1 MSSVFK
7 HLEKKWKVVIDHS
20 HELTLFNHPTQPSS
34 SLYQHNCYELT
45 IQEFCGK
52 MDDLTFVYYRW
63 EVYSVETETIGFD
76 SPSMLLNIQNESKES
91 EENTTLLS
99 SSRIDETSVND
110 VNSDSILSS
119 QTHSSD
125 SIISSQTH
133 SSDSI
138 LSSQTQLED
147 SILNS
152 QTQSIDSHSFP
163 IESDDWLMENLF
175 FDHSFQSDL
184 NIAFPT
190 LLSESV

>member
-34 SLYQHNCYELT
+34 SLYQHNCHELT

-52 MDDLTFVYYRW
+52 MEDLTFVYYRW

-119 QTHSSD
+119 QT
-125 SIISSQTH
+125 
-133 SSDSI
+133 
-138 LSSQTQLED
+138 QLED

-175 FDHSFQSDL
+175 FDQSFQSDL

>member
-34 SLYQHNCYELT
+34 SLYQHNCHELT

-52 MDDLTFVYYRW
+52 MEDLTFVYYRW
-63 EVYSVETETIGFD
+63 EVYSVETETMGFD

-110 VNSDSILSS
+110 VN
-119 QTHSSD
+119 
-125 SIISSQTH
+125 
-133 SSDSI
+133 SDSI

>member
-34 SLYQHNCYELT
+34 SLYQHNCHELT

-76 SPSMLLNIQNESKES
+76 SPSMLLIIQNESKES

-119 QTHSSD
+119 QT
-125 SIISSQTH
+125 
-133 SSDSI
+133 
-138 LSSQTQLED
+138 QLED

-152 QTQSIDSHSFP
+152 QTQLEDSYSFP

>member
-91 EENTTLLS
+91 EENTTLLF

-125 SIISSQTH
+125 SIISSQT
-133 SSDSI
+133 
-138 LSSQTQLED
+138 L
-147 SILNS
+147 
-152 QTQSIDSHSFP
+152 SIDSHSFP
-163 IESDDWLMENLF
+163 VESDDWLMENLF
-175 FDHSFQSDL
+175 FDQSFQSDL

-190 LLSESV
+190 LLTESV

>member
-34 SLYQHNCYELT
+34 SLYQHNCHELT

-91 EENTTLLS
+91 EENTTLLF

-110 VNSDSILSS
+110 VN
-119 QTHSSD
+119 
-125 SIISSQTH
+125 
-133 SSDSI
+133 SDSI

>member
-34 SLYQHNCYELT
+34 SLYQHNCHELT

-76 SPSMLLNIQNESKES
+76 SPSMLLNIQTESKES

-110 VNSDSILSS
+110 VN
-119 QTHSSD
+119 
-125 SIISSQTH
+125 
-133 SSDSI
+133 SDSI

>member
-119 QTHSSD
+119 QT
-125 SIISSQTH
+125 
-133 SSDSI
+133 
-138 LSSQTQLED
+138 QLED

-163 IESDDWLMENLF
+163 IESHDWLMENLF

>member
-34 SLYQHNCYELT
+34 SLYQHNCHELT

-52 MDDLTFVYYRW
+52 MEDLTFVYYRW
-63 EVYSVETETIGFD
+63 EVYSVETETMGFD
-76 SPSMLLNIQNESKES
+76 NPSMLLNIQNESKES

-125 SIISSQTH
+125 SIISSQT
-133 SSDSI
+133 
-138 LSSQTQLED
+138 L
-147 SILNS
+147 
-152 QTQSIDSHSFP
+152 SIDSHSFP
-163 IESDDWLMENLF
+163 VESDDWLMENLF
-175 FDHSFQSDL
+175 FDQSFQSDL

-190 LLSESV
+190 LLTESV

>member
-34 SLYQHNCYELT
+34 SLYQHNCHELT

-99 SSRIDETSVND
+99 SSRIDETNVND
-110 VNSDSILSS
+110 VN
-119 QTHSSD
+119 
-125 SIISSQTH
+125 
-133 SSDSI
+133 SDSI

-152 QTQSIDSHSFP
+152 QTQSIDSRSFP

>member
-119 QTHSSD
+119 QT
-125 SIISSQTH
+125 
-133 SSDSI
+133 
-138 LSSQTQLED
+138 QLED
-147 SILNS
+147 SILNL

-190 LLSESV
+190 LLTESV

>member
-34 SLYQHNCYELT
+34 SLYQHNCHELT

-52 MDDLTFVYYRW
+52 IEDLTFVYYRW
-63 EVYSVETETIGFD
+63 EVYSVETEAMGFD
-76 SPSMLLNIQNESKES
+76 SPSMLLNIQTESKES

-110 VNSDSILSS
+110 VN
-119 QTHSSD
+119 
-125 SIISSQTH
+125 
-133 SSDSI
+133 SDSI

>member
-34 SLYQHNCYELT
+34 SLYQHNCHELT

-52 MDDLTFVYYRW
+52 MDDLTFVSYRW

-99 SSRIDETSVND
+99 SSRIDETNVND
-110 VNSDSILSS
+110 VN
-119 QTHSSD
+119 
-125 SIISSQTH
+125 
-133 SSDSI
+133 SDSI

-152 QTQSIDSHSFP
+152 QTQLEDSHSFP

>member
-34 SLYQHNCYELT
+34 SLYQHNCHELT

-52 MDDLTFVYYRW
+52 MEDLTFVYYRW

-119 QTHSSD
+119 QT
-125 SIISSQTH
+125 
-133 SSDSI
+133 
-138 LSSQTQLED
+138 QLED
-147 SILNS
+147 SILSS

>member
-34 SLYQHNCYELT
+34 SLYQHNCHELT

-52 MDDLTFVYYRW
+52 MEDLTFVYYRW
-63 EVYSVETETIGFD
+63 EVYSVETETMGFD

-119 QTHSSD
+119 QT
-125 SIISSQTH
+125 QLE
-133 SSDSI
+133 DSI
-138 LSSQTQLED
+138 LSSQTL
-147 SILNS
+147 
-152 QTQSIDSHSFP
+152 SIDSHSFP
-163 IESDDWLMENLF
+163 VESDDWLMENLF
-175 FDHSFQSDL
+175 FDQSFQSDL

-190 LLSESV
+190 LLTESV

>member
-34 SLYQHNCYELT
+34 SLYQHNCHELT

-99 SSRIDETSVND
+99 SSRIDETNVND
-110 VNSDSILSS
+110 VNSDSILN
-119 QTHSSD
+119 
-125 SIISSQTH
+125 
-133 SSDSI
+133 
-138 LSSQTQLED
+138 SQTQLE
-147 SILNS
+147 
-152 QTQSIDSHSFP
+152 DSHSFP

>member
-34 SLYQHNCYELT
+34 SLYQHNCHELT

-119 QTHSSD
+119 QT
-125 SIISSQTH
+125 
-133 SSDSI
+133 
-138 LSSQTQLED
+138 QLED
-147 SILNS
+147 SILNL

>member
-34 SLYQHNCYELT
+34 SLYQHNCHELT

-52 MDDLTFVYYRW
+52 MEDLTFVYYRW
-63 EVYSVETETIGFD
+63 EVYSVETETMGFD
-76 SPSMLLNIQNESKES
+76 NPSMLLNIQNESKES

-110 VNSDSILSS
+110 VN
-119 QTHSSD
+119 
-125 SIISSQTH
+125 
-133 SSDSI
+133 SDSI

>member
-119 QTHSSD
+119 QT
-125 SIISSQTH
+125 QLE
-133 SSDSI
+133 DSI

>member
-63 EVYSVETETIGFD
+63 EVYSVETETMGFD
-76 SPSMLLNIQNESKES
+76 NPSMLLNIQNESKES
-91 EENTTLLS
+91 EKNTTLLS

-125 SIISSQTH
+125 SIISSQT
-133 SSDSI
+133 
-138 LSSQTQLED
+138 L
-147 SILNS
+147 
-152 QTQSIDSHSFP
+152 SIDSHSFP
-163 IESDDWLMENLF
+163 VESDDWLMENLF
-175 FDHSFQSDL
+175 FDQSFQSDL

-190 LLSESV
+190 LLTESV

>member
-1 MSSVFK
+1 
-7 HLEKKWKVVIDHS
+7 
-20 HELTLFNHPTQPSS
+20 
-34 SLYQHNCYELT
+34 
-45 IQEFCGK
+45 

-99 SSRIDETSVND
+99 SSRIDETNVND
-110 VNSDSILSS
+110 VN
-119 QTHSSD
+119 
-125 SIISSQTH
+125 
-133 SSDSI
+133 SDSI

-152 QTQSIDSHSFP
+152 QTQLEDSYSFP

-184 NIAFPT
+184 NIAFLT

>member
-34 SLYQHNCYELT
+34 SLYQHNCHELT

-52 MDDLTFVYYRW
+52 MEDLTFVYYRW
-63 EVYSVETETIGFD
+63 EVYSVETEAMGFD
-76 SPSMLLNIQNESKES
+76 SPSMLLNIQTESKES

-119 QTHSSD
+119 QT
-125 SIISSQTH
+125 
-133 SSDSI
+133 
-138 LSSQTQLED
+138 L
-147 SILNS
+147 
-152 QTQSIDSHSFP
+152 SIDSHSFP
-163 IESDDWLMENLF
+163 VESDDWLMENLF
-175 FDHSFQSDL
+175 FDQSFQSDL

-190 LLSESV
+190 LLTESV

>member
-63 EVYSVETETIGFD
+63 EVYSVETETMGFD

-125 SIISSQTH
+125 SI
-133 SSDSI
+133 
-138 LSSQTQLED
+138 LSSQTL
-147 SILNS
+147 
-152 QTQSIDSHSFP
+152 SIDSHSFP
-163 IESDDWLMENLF
+163 VESDDWLMENLF
-175 FDHSFQSDL
+175 FDQSFQSDL

-190 LLSESV
+190 LLTESV

>member
-34 SLYQHNCYELT
+34 SLYQHNCHELT

-52 MDDLTFVYYRW
+52 MEDLTFVYYRW
-63 EVYSVETETIGFD
+63 EVYSVETETMGFD

-99 SSRIDETSVND
+99 SSRIDETNVND
-110 VNSDSILSS
+110 VN
-119 QTHSSD
+119 
-125 SIISSQTH
+125 
-133 SSDSI
+133 SDSI

>member
-125 SIISSQTH
+125 SIISSQT
-133 SSDSI
+133 
-138 LSSQTQLED
+138 L
-147 SILNS
+147 
-152 QTQSIDSHSFP
+152 SIDSHSFP
-163 IESDDWLMENLF
+163 VESDDWLMENLF
-175 FDHSFQSDL
+175 FDQSFQSDL

-190 LLSESV
+190 LLTESV

>member
-34 SLYQHNCYELT
+34 SLYQHNCHELT

-52 MDDLTFVYYRW
+52 MEDLTFVYYRW
-63 EVYSVETETIGFD
+63 EVYSVETETMGFD

-125 SIISSQTH
+125 SI
-133 SSDSI
+133 
-138 LSSQTQLED
+138 LSSQTL
-147 SILNS
+147 
-152 QTQSIDSHSFP
+152 SIDSHSFP
-163 IESDDWLMENLF
+163 VESDDWLMENLF
-175 FDHSFQSDL
+175 FDQSFQSDL

-190 LLSESV
+190 LLTESV

>member
-1 MSSVFK
+1 MSSVFM

-34 SLYQHNCYELT
+34 SLYQHNCHELT

-63 EVYSVETETIGFD
+63 EVYSVETEAMGFD

-99 SSRIDETSVND
+99 SSRIDETNVND
-110 VNSDSILSS
+110 VN
-119 QTHSSD
+119 
-125 SIISSQTH
+125 
-133 SSDSI
+133 SDSI

>member
-34 SLYQHNCYELT
+34 SLYQHNCHELT

-52 MDDLTFVYYRW
+52 MEDLTFVYYRW

-76 SPSMLLNIQNESKES
+76 SPSMFLNIQNESKES

-119 QTHSSD
+119 QT
-125 SIISSQTH
+125 
-133 SSDSI
+133 
-138 LSSQTQLED
+138 L
-147 SILNS
+147 
-152 QTQSIDSHSFP
+152 SIDSHSFP
-163 IESDDWLMENLF
+163 VESDDWLMENLF

-190 LLSESV
+190 LLTESV

>member
-7 HLEKKWKVVIDHS
+7 HLEKKWKAVIDHS

-34 SLYQHNCYELT
+34 SLYQHNCHELT

-119 QTHSSD
+119 QT
-125 SIISSQTH
+125 
-133 SSDSI
+133 
-138 LSSQTQLED
+138 QLED

-152 QTQSIDSHSFP
+152 QTQLEDSHSFP

>member
-63 EVYSVETETIGFD
+63 EVDSVETETIGFD

-99 SSRIDETSVND
+99 SPRIDETSVND
-110 VNSDSILSS
+110 VN
-119 QTHSSD
+119 
-125 SIISSQTH
+125 
-133 SSDSI
+133 SDSI

>member
-34 SLYQHNCYELT
+34 SLYQHNCHELT

-52 MDDLTFVYYRW
+52 MEDLTFVYYRW

-119 QTHSSD
+119 QT
-125 SIISSQTH
+125 QLE
-133 SSDSI
+133 DSI
-138 LSSQTQLED
+138 LSSQTL
-147 SILNS
+147 
-152 QTQSIDSHSFP
+152 SIDSHSFP
-163 IESDDWLMENLF
+163 VESDDWLMENLF
-175 FDHSFQSDL
+175 FDQSFQSDL

-190 LLSESV
+190 LLTESV

>member
-34 SLYQHNCYELT
+34 SLYQHNCHELT

-119 QTHSSD
+119 QT
-125 SIISSQTH
+125 
-133 SSDSI
+133 
-138 LSSQTQLED
+138 QLED

>member
-63 EVYSVETETIGFD
+63 EVYSVETEAMGFD

-110 VNSDSILSS
+110 VN
-119 QTHSSD
+119 
-125 SIISSQTH
+125 
-133 SSDSI
+133 SDSI

>member
-76 SPSMLLNIQNESKES
+76 SPSMLLNIQTESKES

-125 SIISSQTH
+125 SI
-133 SSDSI
+133 
-138 LSSQTQLED
+138 LSSQTL
-147 SILNS
+147 
-152 QTQSIDSHSFP
+152 SIDSHSFP
-163 IESDDWLMENLF
+163 VESDDWLMENLF
-175 FDHSFQSDL
+175 FDQSFQSDL

-190 LLSESV
+190 LWTESV

>member
-119 QTHSSD
+119 QT
-125 SIISSQTH
+125 
-133 SSDSI
+133 
-138 LSSQTQLED
+138 QLED

-152 QTQSIDSHSFP
+152 QTQSVDSHSFP

-175 FDHSFQSDL
+175 FDQSFQSDL

-190 LLSESV
+190 LLTESV

>member
-34 SLYQHNCYELT
+34 SLYQHNCHELT

-52 MDDLTFVYYRW
+52 MEDLTFVYYRW

-76 SPSMLLNIQNESKES
+76 SPSMLLNIQTESKES

-125 SIISSQTH
+125 SI
-133 SSDSI
+133 
-138 LSSQTQLED
+138 LSSQTL
-147 SILNS
+147 
-152 QTQSIDSHSFP
+152 SIDSHSFP
-163 IESDDWLMENLF
+163 VESDDWLMENLF
-175 FDHSFQSDL
+175 FDQSFQSDL

-190 LLSESV
+190 LLTESV

>member
-91 EENTTLLS
+91 EENTTLLF

-110 VNSDSILSS
+110 VN
-119 QTHSSD
+119 
-125 SIISSQTH
+125 
-133 SSDSI
+133 SDSI

>member
-34 SLYQHNCYELT
+34 SLYQHNCHELT

-52 MDDLTFVYYRW
+52 MEDLTFVYYRW
-63 EVYSVETETIGFD
+63 EVYSVETEAMGFD

-119 QTHSSD
+119 QT
-125 SIISSQTH
+125 
-133 SSDSI
+133 
-138 LSSQTQLED
+138 L
-147 SILNS
+147 
-152 QTQSIDSHSFP
+152 SIDSHSFP
-163 IESDDWLMENLF
+163 VESDDWLMENLF

>member
-34 SLYQHNCYELT
+34 SLYQHNCHELT

-63 EVYSVETETIGFD
+63 EVYSVETEAMGFD
-76 SPSMLLNIQNESKES
+76 SPSMLLNIQTESKES

-110 VNSDSILSS
+110 VN
-119 QTHSSD
+119 
-125 SIISSQTH
+125 
-133 SSDSI
+133 SDSI

>member
-34 SLYQHNCYELT
+34 SLYQHNCHELT

-52 MDDLTFVYYRW
+52 MEDLTFVYYRW
-63 EVYSVETETIGFD
+63 EVYSVETEAMGFD
-76 SPSMLLNIQNESKES
+76 SPSMLLNIQTESKES

-125 SIISSQTH
+125 SI
-133 SSDSI
+133 
-138 LSSQTQLED
+138 LSSQTL
-147 SILNS
+147 
-152 QTQSIDSHSFP
+152 SIDSHSFP
-163 IESDDWLMENLF
+163 VESDDWLMENLF
-175 FDHSFQSDL
+175 FDQSFQSDL

-190 LLSESV
+190 LLTESV